1 MRTYHRPCN
10 DKPQSMTH
18 LNSRCDSS
26 RQNTQ
31 KKMPWHMSGSPLWL
45 SEANPAVSGSSHVCF
60 RNHKLVALVILSLCH
75 RYGPQKLSTLAA
87 YALRQGLLNFLN
99 GVQTRKAEAAAE
111 AAAAADA
118 QGAGATAADAE
129 FAAAAVLDPLQ
140 AAGGTADGAAGGVQ
154 ADGAKAPAAAAA
166 ISVKANAT
174 LSADGAGGSPQHSF
188 IIPAVRSPVAGSS
201 AVTPLGPT
209 PLGGPSPGPLAALAA
224 AVSAASPTLRSRR
237 RSSRG
242 AGSSWDA
249 SPTVAAGLLTVF
261 TAQDTADHGQH
272 RHALASTSPAGFAG
286 FAHGSR
292 SGDKAVSHVFS
303 PTARLSAAAWAT
315 SRDHKRP
322 PRIRQRRSSPGHLE
336 IRPQSAPAD
345 HVEGSLGGGGGRV
358 RSSSSSGDGGDV
370 GGSVWGGMLYTGSI
384 SGGDGGGGGGGGG
397 GEGNADS
404 RAFRGGNQTGAH
416 AATAPLPRRLRTGS
430 AGLTLERALSGITED
445 SQAAHGEPQHVGD
458 ADDVPGAADSRG
470 HGGRGGGVPAAAPHR
485 KSRSRAILRSFSN
498 LARRYGHHSSML

>member
-1 MRTYHRPCN
+1 M
-10 DKPQSMTH
+10 
-18 LNSRCDSS
+18 
-26 RQNTQ
+26 
-31 KKMPWHMSGSPLWL
+31 
-45 SEANPAVSGSSHVCF
+45 
-60 RNHKLVALVILSLCH
+60 VALVILSLCH

-87 YALRQGLLNFLN
+87 YALRQGLLNFLH

-111 AAAAADA
+111 ADA

-129 FAAAAVLDPLQ
+129 FAAAAVLDPPQ
-140 AAGGTADGAAGGVQ
+140 AAGGTADGVAGGVL
-154 ADGAKAPAAAAA
+154 DGAKAPAAAAA
-166 ISVKANAT
+166 ISVKADAT
-174 LSADGAGGSPQHSF
+174 LSADGAGSSPQHSF
-188 IIPAVRSPVAGSS
+188 IIPAVRSPVAGSG

-242 AGSSWDA
+242 AGSSWNA
-249 SPTVAAGLLTVF
+249 SPTVAAALLTVF
-261 TAQDTADHGQH
+261 TAQDAADHGQH
-272 RHALASTSPAGFAG
+272 PQALASTSPAGFAG

-322 PRIRQRRSSPGHLE
+322 PPIRQRRSSPGHLE

-345 HVEGSLGGGGGRV
+345 HVEGSLSGGGGRV

-370 GGSVWGGMLYTGSI
+370 GGSVRGSMLYTGSI
-384 SGGDGGGGGGGGG
+384 SGGDGGGGGG
-397 GEGNADS
+397 ECSADS

-416 AATAPLPRRLRTGS
+416 AATAPLSRRLRTGS

-445 SQAAHGEPQHVGD
+445 SQAAHGELQHVGD

-470 HGGRGGGVPAAAPHR
+470 HGVRGIGVPAAAPHR

-498 LARRYGHHSSML
+498 LARRYGHHNIML